1 MTRFV
6 PGNRDLGSFV
16 CFFFNRPFFECKPE
30 DMVVIDIKEGAS
42 QAQIRNLSISDS
54 KKGIK
59 HWLGKVIQIRA

>member
-1 MTRFV
+1 
-6 PGNRDLGSFV
+6 
-16 CFFFNRPFFECKPE
+16 
-30 DMVVIDIKEGAS
+30 MVVIDIKEGAS